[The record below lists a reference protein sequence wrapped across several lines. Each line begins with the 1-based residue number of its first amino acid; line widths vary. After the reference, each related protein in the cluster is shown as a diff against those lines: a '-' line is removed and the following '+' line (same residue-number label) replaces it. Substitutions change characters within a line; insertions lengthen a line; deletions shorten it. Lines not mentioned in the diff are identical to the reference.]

1 MRKSARIL
9 AVYLICAAALQLAFG
24 DFPVAAFAFPVN
36 AAVLFAA
43 AAGLWVLFREKPSC
57 TLSSWLI
64 SGNTSILLLSA
75 LAVSCLVLGLV
86 RQDPA
91 GAESSHGFL
100 GMRNIVRTWWFIAII
115 IALMANLFM
124 VIISRKTDL
133 RFLLNHAG
141 VLLALA
147 GGFAGAS
154 DSSVMRA
161 AVYRDKPSREAFRM
175 DGTPE
180 VLEYE
185 LSMSG
190 FTVEDDGSGGVR
202 NYMADVVVDGVETRI
217 RVNHPYGR
225 TLSEDIYLVSY
236 DRSGGEPQYC
246 VLEIVRQPWKY
257 VMWTGIV
264 MMMAGAVLLFARGV
278 RKKEVMS

>member
-1 MRKSARIL
+1 M

-43 AAGLWVLFREKPSC
+43 AAVLWVLFREKPSC

-86 RQDPA
+86 RQNPA

-100 GMRNIVRTWWFIAII
+100 GVRNIVRTWWFIAIV

-175 DGTPE
+175 DGTHE

-202 NYMADVVVDGVETRI
+202 NYMADVVVDDVETRI

>member
-1 MRKSARIL
+1 MLGLGSA
-9 AVYLICAAALQLAFG
+9 VPG
-24 DFPVAAFAFPVN
+24 
-36 AAVLFAA
+36 
-43 AAGLWVLFREKPSC
+43 
-57 TLSSWLI
+57 
-64 SGNTSILLLSA
+64 
-75 LAVSCLVLGLV
+75 VLGVGGVRGVAGVGLV
-86 RQDPA
+86 CV
-91 GAESSHGFL
+91 GAVGL
-100 GMRNIVRTWWFIAII
+100 GVGIGIGVRVGVGIGAVPGSVCVAVGGVF
-115 IALMANLFM
+115 
-124 VIISRKTDL
+124 V
-133 RFLLNHAG
+133 AG

-236 DRSGGEPQYC
+236 DRSGGEP
-246 VLEIVRQPWKY
+246 E
-257 VMWTGIV
+257 
-264 MMMAGAVLLFARGV
+264 
-278 RKKEVMS
+278 